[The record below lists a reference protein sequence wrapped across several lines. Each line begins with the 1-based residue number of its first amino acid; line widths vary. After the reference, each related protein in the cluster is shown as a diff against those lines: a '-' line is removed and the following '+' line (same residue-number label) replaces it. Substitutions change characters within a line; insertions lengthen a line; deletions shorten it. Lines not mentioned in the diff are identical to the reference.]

1 MSLLITSAPDGEL
14 LTVEEAKSHLRILTG
29 DHDTEI
35 TSLIRDARDYCE
47 RWTQRTLRAAV
58 TRTKTF
64 TEWWKLDDKLPFPPL
79 LASPAPVITYY
90 DSLNASQTL
99 SATNYHVELSTDG
112 GGRIIWS
119 DSVSLPSIF
128 SRPDAITVTFRT
140 GYADLASVPPVAVRA
155 LKLMLTALW
164 GAGTESEIQAAW
176 KAVDKILGLVDWTG
190 YA

>member
-1 MSLLITSAPDGEL
+1 MALAITSAPAGEL
-14 LTVEEAKSHLRILTG
+14 LSVEEAKRHLCILTG

-35 TSLIRDARDYCE
+35 EAKVRGARDFCE
-47 RWTQRTLRAAV
+47 RWTQRTFRAAV

-64 TEWWKLDDKLPFPPL
+64 EDWWCIDERLPFPPL

-99 SATNYHVELSTDG
+99 NASNYHVELSTDG

-119 DSVSLPSIF
+119 DSVSLPSIY
-128 SRPDAITVTFRT
+128 SRPNAITVTYST
-140 GYADLASVPPVAVRA
+140 GYADLASVPPVAVVA
-155 LKLMLTALW
+155 MKFILTALW
-164 GAGTESEIQAAW
+164 GAGTENEIETAW
-176 KAVDKILGLVDWTG
+176 KRAKEMLGTVDWTG

>member
-1 MSLLITSAPDGEL
+1 MSLLITSAPAGEL
-14 LTVEEAKSHLRILTG
+14 LTVEGAKQHLRILTG

-90 DSLNASQTL
+90 DADDDSQTL
-99 SATNYHVELSTDG
+99 NATNYHVELSTDG
-112 GGRIIWS
+112 GGRIVWS

-128 SRPDAITVTFRT
+128 NRPDAITVTYRT
-140 GYADLASVPPVAVRA
+140 GYADLASVPPAAVRGM
-155 LKLMLTALW
+155 KLILTALW
-164 GAGTESEIQAAW
+164 GAGTENEIETAW
-176 KAVDKILGLVDWTG
+176 KRAKDCLGLVDWTG